1 MLVVNLIYR
10 ESIKEKNRKMERK
23 RLLPVLPL
31 VEKTKRQKVQ
41 ANLQSIMIIW
51 AKIQQNNVSF
61 HLTGTA
67 TFLAVPRLD
76 FKGRSLETETS
87 SR

>member
-1 MLVVNLIYR
+1 MNVWLNIA
-10 ESIKEKNRKMERK
+10 ESRIKAQGAIG
-23 RLLPVLPL
+23 PGYDDV
-31 VEKTKRQKVQ
+31 KRQQVQ
-41 ANLQSIMIIW
+41 ANSQIIMIVW

-67 TFLAVPRLD
+67 TFRASAVPRLR
-76 FKGRSLETETS
+76 FKGSLETETS